1 MYTNHSFTLLKFLIV
16 QNFKFLNGSILNFF
30 QECQVPIIEILF
42 LFCSLQWRIQGRGP
56 GKPVPPLPPYPH
68 FKTKLRPEGPKK
80 NFVTEPG
87 FWFLAGFWF
96 PLEMT
101 FEEELQKFY
110 SDKVTTQIKVVLLT
124 GRAAMDLCFPDLR
137 SDTSSVWTFCSC
149 S

>member
-56 GKPVPPLPPYPH
+56 GNPVPPLPPYPH
-68 FKTKLRPEGPKK
+68 YPP
-80 NFVTEPG
+80 
-87 FWFLAGFWF
+87 GFWF